1 MPVGRR
7 SLQENA
13 MSRLGAAIVIAGM
26 LSLAGPAA
34 AQSIVPATPA
44 QAQPADP
51 FGVEVMLEP
60 KTIVAMKGSATWD
73 TAFETLVD
81 TFKTLYAYL
90 GKEGIKPAGPA
101 ITIYTATD
109 DTGFQYQ
116 AGIPIEQEPRNM
128 PGGDIAVAKTP
139 EGRALKFV
147 HRGSYDAMDT
157 TYDAITNHLDEKRL
171 EARELFMEQYVTDPL
186 NTPEDKLVIEVF
198 VPIK

>member
-1 MPVGRR
+1 
-7 SLQENA
+7 
-13 MSRLGAAIVIAGM
+13 MSRLGAAIAIAAVLTLG
-26 LSLAGPAA
+26 GPVG
-34 AQSIVPATPA
+34 AQPIVSATPV
-44 QAQPADP
+44 QAQTADP

-60 KTIVAMKGSATWD
+60 KTIIAMKGSATWD

-81 TFKTLYAYL
+81 TFKTLYAFL

-101 ITIYTATD
+101 VTIYTATD

-116 AGIPIEQEPRNM
+116 AGIPIEQEPKNM
-128 PGGDIAVAKTP
+128 PSGDIAVAKTP
-139 EGRALKFV
+139 DGRALKFV

>member
-1 MPVGRR
+1 M
-7 SLQENA
+7 
-13 MSRLGAAIVIAGM
+13 RLGGGGAWENSMSCHRFGVSIVIAAM
-26 LSLAGPAA
+26 LALAGPAV
-34 AQSIVPATPA
+34 AQSSAPATP
-44 QAQPADP
+44 AQPADP
-51 FGVEVMLEP
+51 FGLEVMLEP

-73 TAFETLVD
+73 AAFETLVD

-101 ITIYTATD
+101 VTIYTATD

-116 AGIPIEQEPRNM
+116 AGIPVEQEPKNM
-128 PGGDIAVAKTP
+128 PGGDIALAKTP

-171 EARELFMEQYVTDPL
+171 EARDLFMEQYVTDPL
-186 NTPEDKLVIEVF
+186 KTPEDKLVIEVF